1 MLAFPPLVG
10 ALGKLF
16 VRDIGTTPELPIWGD
31 GLVQQS
37 LAELYS
43 PCGWRS
49 AGADEFAF
57 LIPSLAA
64 RFRPASTVPPEAAA
78 YLQRLLLAHISF
90 AAHHL
95 PELQQDR
102 PRHAA
107 RPLELILASGTITTL
122 TAGEIVR
129 EAEAARCRFFGPLCP
144 LAQTT
149 RANQTAATPQFTREC
164 WVFELSVLSCLDHM
178 LATARRGGKHDHRIC
193 PTDAFVGSLHASF
206 NAAYVY
212 PEFVYAH
219 ELLSLGAWLGY
230 LVRGRAALMPS
241 FVAELLRCEL
251 GVAPSPSSR
260 AGNASEI
267 RTLLRFYA
275 DLAVGSRRLLR
286 QARGAGKSGRAKL
299 VRPRGQG
306 MSQPY
311 VWNERAAKEIDARLQ
326 HIMRN

>member
-16 VRDIGTTPELPIWGD
+16 VRDIGTTPDLPIRGD

-43 PCGWRS
+43 PCGWSS
-49 AGADEFAF
+49 AGADEF
-57 LIPSLAA
+57 
-64 RFRPASTVPPEAAA
+64 V
-78 YLQRLLLAHISF
+78 
-90 AAHHL
+90 
-95 PELQQDR
+95 
-102 PRHAA
+102 
-107 RPLELILASGTITTL
+107 
-122 TAGEIVR
+122 
-129 EAEAARCRFFGPLCP
+129 
-144 LAQTT
+144 
-149 RANQTAATPQFTREC
+149 
-164 WVFELSVLSCLDHM
+164 
-178 LATARRGGKHDHRIC
+178 
-193 PTDAFVGSLHASF
+193 
-206 NAAYVY
+206 
-212 PEFVYAH
+212 H

-306 MSQPY
+306 ISQPY